1 MPFKPIAM
9 QHGSQYGCAVL
20 SLVEMFAEGQI
31 FCVAVMSRSAGTL
44 VGKPNGLDLKLL
56 QISHHD
62 LGSRDHLE
70 VSVTSCLSA
79 PAATYFLCYSTTAH
93 IIKEV

>member
-1 MPFKPIAM
+1 MPFKPIAI

-31 FCVAVMSRSAGTL
+31 FCLAVMPRSAGTL

-62 LGSRDHLE
+62 LGSHDHLE
-70 VSVTSCLSA
+70 VSVTSCLSV